1 MVTWSW
7 QRLRSTDE
15 IIACACGSTLPAMP
29 MAPLANMVR
38 RGNRIIRIHTG
49 SMLQCLQCQQKYFV
63 KTEGQGKG
71 LIQLQR
77 EVPSGLV
84 AQDIDPDEIARK
96 VGKRKLPLSIRDEMR
111 DPP

>member
-1 MVTWSW
+1 MTWLW
-7 QRLRSTDE
+7 NRLRPSDE
-15 IIACACGSTLPAMP
+15 VIACACGSTLPALP
-29 MAPLANMVR
+29 QAPLANMVR
-38 RGNRIIRIHTG
+38 RGNRIIRINTG

-77 EVPSGLV
+77 EVPSGPT
-84 AQDIDPDEIARK
+84 AQDIDPEEIARK
-96 VGKRKLPLSIRDEMR
+96 LGKRKLPLSIRDEMR

>member
-1 MVTWSW
+1 MTWPW
-7 QRLRSTDE
+7 QRLRPSDE
-15 IIACACGSTLPAMP
+15 LIPCTCGSTLPALP
-29 MAPLANMVR
+29 QLPLANMVR
-38 RGNRIIRIHTG
+38 RGNRIIRINTG

-77 EVPSGLV
+77 EVPSGPV

-96 VGKRKLPLSIRDEMR
+96 LGKRKLPLSIRDEMR
-111 DPP
+111 SPP